1 LVKQGKGKG
10 KARHGGERFLLEIAV
25 YILVIKNYIPPP
37 SQSLANVQELCK
49 LYDSIL
55 TNGCRL
61 VTSLV
66 ENLIRVTTT

>member
-1 LVKQGKGKG
+1 VYSFG
-10 KARHGGERFLLEIAV
+10 KAKGHGGERFLLENIAV

-37 SQSLANVQELCK
+37 SQSLANVQELCQ
-49 LYDSIL
+49 LYDTIL

-66 ENLIRVTTT
+66 ENLIGVTTT